1 MRILILGGTAF
12 LGRAIASDALVRGH
26 SVTCAARGTSPTPAG
41 AAFVRIERDDE
52 RGLTPLAGEAFDA
65 IVDVSRTP
73 RHVERAVRDL
83 DADHWVFVSTTNVYA
98 RFDVPEQREDAELLD
113 ELEDLDDP
121 DDYGRAKVTCERL
134 VRGASATA
142 TVVRP
147 GLIAGPGDDT
157 SRSGY
162 YPWRFAHPTG
172 HDVLAPAGPDFPTA
186 MIDVDDLAAW
196 IVDAAERRLDGVFN
210 ATGPTTTLGEVVRLA
225 AAASG
230 STAAPRWVDP
240 ADLAAHGIAPWM
252 GARSLPLWIDDP
264 DWRWFATLD
273 TTAARTEGL
282 VTRPLAET
290 LARSLAYE
298 AARPH
303 SLDGD
308 ASRAG
313 LSDGEERDLRAALEG
328 AA

>member
-1 MRILILGGTAF
+1 MRLLILGGTAF
-12 LGRAIASDALVRGH
+12 LGHAIASRALARGH
-26 SVTCAARGTSPTPAG
+26 VVTCAARGSAPVPDG
-41 AAFVRIERDDE
+41 AAFVRVDRDE
-52 RGLTPLAGEAFDA
+52 PQGLAPLAGVRCDA
-65 IVDVSRTP
+65 IVDISRTP

-83 DADHWVFVSTTNVYA
+83 DAGHWVFVSTTNVYA
-98 RFDVPEQREDAELLD
+98 RFDRREQREDAVLLD
-113 ELEDLDDP
+113 EVDDLDDP
-121 DDYGRAKVTCERL
+121 SDYGRAKVTCERI
-134 VRGASATA
+134 VREASASA

-147 GLIAGPGDDT
+147 GLIAGPGDAT

-162 YPWRFAHPTG
+162 YPWRFANPTG
-172 HDVLAPAGPDFPTA
+172 DDVLVPAGPDFPTA

-210 ATGPTTTLGEVVRLA
+210 ATGPTMPLGEVMRHA

-240 ADLAAHGIAPWM
+240 SHLGAHGIAPWM

-264 DWRWFATLD
+264 QWRWFATLD
-273 TTAARTEGL
+273 TTAARAEGL
-282 VTRPLAET
+282 VTRPVAET
-290 LARSLAYE
+290 LARCLAYE
-298 AARPH
+298 KGRPRPH
-303 SLDGD
+303 DGD

-313 LSDGEERDLRAALEG
+313 LSDDEERDLRAALDG